1 MKTYI
6 QYLDDGPVGI
16 TGQGCSSTNPWNRLY
31 IFNDEESAYKFMREV
46 ELITNRKNPRVGHIW
61 YDGVKGM
68 AQEVYR
74 ELPEDPA
81 AKLRKALADLVGAST
96 KEDLIDLKIAL
107 LSAPGIEQDK
117 IVAVNAINALIETA

>member
-1 MKTYI
+1 
-6 QYLDDGPVGI
+6 
-16 TGQGCSSTNPWNRLY
+16 
-31 IFNDEESAYKFMREV
+31 MREV
-46 ELITNRKNPRVGHIW
+46 ELITNRENPRVGHIW
-61 YDGVKGM
+61 HDDVKGM

-74 ELPEDPA
+74 ELPEDPPTRDRLIEPHPNA
-81 AKLRKALADLVGAST
+81 KKHPMEAKIAKLREALADLVGAST